1 MTKRL
6 KTYAV
11 AFALM
16 LACFFCCSAC
26 AGGGNGSGT
35 GGEKPEEKPQHTHT
49 FSTEWESDAT
59 EHWHAATCEHTELKD
74 SKAAHEFGED
84 YEYTLGGH
92 YRKCT
97 VCNRAEE
104 SSAHEYGEEYTFDEN
119 GHYRTCKVCGKEETK
134 SDHVYEGVTC
144 KVCGFELTETPDLSY
159 KEISGGYEVTEYKG
173 KSKII
178 IIPET
183 YNGKPV
189 IAVGANAFKS
199 QKNITY
205 VKIPD
210 SVKTLGSYA
219 FYSSGVSSMDI
230 GNGLETVNDYA
241 FGNTK
246 LTEVTLPNSV
256 KKIGTGAFYYAGY
269 LKRVKLPQSLVS
281 VPKYTFRNCVSLES
295 VDMPAVTE
303 VCLNAFE
310 NAEKFDMDVSKL
322 TKIDSF
328 AFQNSGLTEVTL
340 NAVNA
345 VVINQYGGMT
355 NGEQNIG
362 NDVFSDCKK
371 LKKVT
376 LGDKVEKLYS
386 MTFAYCSALEEINI
400 GNGLKTMARGT
411 NYSGVFAGCNARKKL
426 TVGANNTHY
435 KAVNNALVSANGKIL
450 YLANAQAEIPA
461 GVTQIEEAAFEGLE
475 ITEITI
481 PDTVTTLRA
490 QIFKNSTIESITI
503 GSGVKDI
510 SSIGLF
516 YGCNALTS
524 ITVKSANTTYK
535 SAGNCIL
542 NAAGTIVV
550 AGCKTSTIPSGVISI
565 GDGAFMGC
573 KELTETVLPSGVEKV
588 GENAFFECYGL
599 KKVTLPASVK
609 EFSYYAF
616 GSCKELADIEYNGT
630 VSQWNA
636 VKKAVNWANQTGE
649 YTVRCTDGN
658 INKS

>member
-11 AFALM
+11 AFAIV

-26 AGGGNGSGT
+26 SGGGAGGNT

-49 FSTEWESDAT
+49 FSAEWESDET

-74 SKAAHEFGED
+74 SKAAHEYGED

-104 SSAHEYGEEYTFDEN
+104 SSAHEYGEEYAFDEN

-134 SDHVYEGVTC
+134 SDHVYEGVSC
-144 KVCGFELTETPDLSY
+144 NVCGYELTETPDLSY
-159 KEISGGYEVTEYKG
+159 KEITGGYEVTEYKG

-189 IAVGANAFKS
+189 ISVGANAFKS
-199 QKNITY
+199 KKDINY

-230 GNGLETVNDYA
+230 GNGVETINDYV

-246 LTEVTLPNSV
+246 LTEMTLPNSV
-256 KKIGTGAFYYAGY
+256 KKIGMGAFYYAGY

-281 VPKYTFRNCVSLES
+281 VPRYTFRNCVSLES
-295 VDMPAVTE
+295 VDMPSVTE
-303 VCLNAFE
+303 VGFNAFE

-345 VVINQYGGMT
+345 VDINQYGGMT

-362 NDVFSDCKK
+362 NDVFSNCKK

-376 LGDKVEKLYS
+376 LGDKVEKLYAQ
-386 MTFAYCSALEEINI
+386 TFAFCPALEEINI

-411 NYSGVFAGCNARKKL
+411 NYDGVFGGCPARKKL
-426 TVGANNTHY
+426 TVGANNTYY

-450 YLANAQAEIPA
+450 YLANAQAETPA
-461 GVTQIEEAAFEGLE
+461 GVTQIEEGAFEGLE
-475 ITEITI
+475 VTEITI
-481 PDTVTTLRA
+481 PDTVTTLNA
-490 QIFKNSTIESITI
+490 QIFKDSAVESVTI
-503 GSGVKDI
+503 GSGVSNI
-510 SSIGLF
+510 STLGLF

-542 NAAGTIVV
+542 NATGNHVV
-550 AGCKTSTIPSGVISI
+550 AGCKTSAIPSGVVSI
-565 GDGAFMGC
+565 GNRAFMGC
-573 KELTETVLPSGVEKV
+573 KELTEIVLPSGVEKV
-588 GENAFFECYGL
+588 GEYAFNYCEGL
-599 KKVTLPASVK
+599 KKVTLPASMK
-609 EFSYYAF
+609 EFSNYAF
-616 GSCKELADIEYNGT
+616 GSCKALVDIEYKGT
-630 VSQWNA
+630 VTQWNA
-636 VKKAVNWANQTGE
+636 VKKAASWASETGK
-649 YTVRCTDGN
+649 YTVRCSDGN
-658 INKS
+658 VNKS